1 MMRRAVGSERSAW
14 PMGPVLVGFM
24 AASIL
29 VLAGCAEKGPA
40 VVSSEYKPADDA
52 PGSTPYPRQHSKQPA
67 ASLCRVRVAEVV
79 DARHDGA
86 AMGYIG
92 GRVIHA
98 ADAAAWT
105 RSGLISIGEDGHLAL
120 VDNPSPDG
128 ADVVVSAELLKA
140 YMQTQTEAK
149 AATVV
154 VRVHYVRRG
163 GASETQT
170 YRGSD
175 TSLNWA
181 NGDGETEHA
190 LNRAMAQVLA
200 AVRLDIYKQ
209 CELVETGAGAGKP

>member
-1 MMRRAVGSERSAW
+1 MRRGGRFARRGALAAIAVALAT
-14 PMGPVLVGFM
+14 PVLTL
-24 AASIL
+24 AACANQAPVVMSSQYTPAEDA
-29 VLAGCAEKGPA
+29 AGAM
-40 VVSSEYKPADDA
+40 S
-52 PGSTPYPRQHSKQPA
+52 YPRPHHKQPA
-67 ASLCRVRVAEVV
+67 ASLCRVRLAEIV
-79 DARHDGA
+79 DSRHDGA

-92 GRVIHA
+92 GRLIHA

-105 RSGLISIGEDGHLAL
+105 RSGLISIGGDGHLL
-120 VDNPSPDG
+120 IVDAPSPDG

-154 VRVHYVRRG
+154 MRVRYDRRG
-163 GASETQT
+163 GATETQT

-181 NGDGETEHA
+181 NGDKETEHA

-209 CELVETGAGAGKP
+209 CEMVAAGAARP